1 MEYLYL
7 ATIVILFIG
16 SFIYTDRQAKRF
28 EESKKDLIRE
38 LSKSLMAKD
47 VSEYV
52 DSIPN
57 NEPLPSAEETEYAEV
72 DQIQPQELLESL
84 KK

>member
-1 MEYLYL
+1 
-7 ATIVILFIG
+7 
-16 SFIYTDRQAKRF
+16 
-28 EESKKDLIRE
+28 
-38 LSKSLMAKD
+38 MAKD